1 MNNSVSIVIPVWNEQ
16 DNLVELIDR
25 CVLAGDR
32 LGREYEIVLVDDGSS
47 DASRERIA
55 HKVEQYPGKVKG
67 VFLNRNYGQHSA
79 VICGLHHARGALV
92 VTLDADLQNPPE
104 EIPRI
109 VAKADEG
116 YDVVGSVRRNRRDSL
131 FRRLSSLLIN
141 HMVKRATGVMMHDY
155 GCMLRSYS
163 RTVVQAILQ
172 CPERSTFVP
181 VLGNSF
187 ATRTSEIDVRHD
199 ERKAGTSKYGVMKLF
214 HLMFDLM
221 TTMTTAPLRM
231 LTIVGGVL
239 SLLGVGFGLL
249 LLVLRLLNGPAWAAD
264 GVFTLF
270 AIAFFFLG
278 AQFVALGLLGEY
290 IGRIHIDVRA
300 RPRFFVERTVGETR
314 LLDQPPGDETPRPRP
329 AAPQFA
335 RGRS

>member
-1 MNNSVSIVIPVWNEQ
+1 MSPVSIVIPVWNEQ
-16 DNLVELIDR
+16 DNLAELIER
-25 CVLAGDR
+25 CVIAGDR
-32 LGREYEIVLVDDGSS
+32 LDREYEIVLVDDGSS
-47 DASRERIA
+47 DASRERITK
-55 HKVEQYPGKVKG
+55 KVGEHPGKVRG

-79 VICGLHHARGALV
+79 VICGLYHVRGALV

-109 VAKADEG
+109 VAKLDEG

-131 FRRLSSLLIN
+131 FRRLSSHLIN
-141 HMVKRATGVMMHDY
+141 RMVKHSTGVMMHDY
-155 GCMLRSYS
+155 GCMLRGYS
-163 RTVVQAILQ
+163 RKVVQAILQ

-187 ATRTSEIDVRHD
+187 ASRTTEIDVRHD

-231 LTIVGGVL
+231 LTVVGGVL
-239 SLLGVGFGLL
+239 SMVGVGFGLL
-249 LLVLRLLNGPAWAAD
+249 LLVLRLLEGPSWAAD

-290 IGRIHIDVRA
+290 IGRIHLDVRG

-314 LLDQPPGDETPRPRP
+314 LLDQPADDETRARPT
-329 AAPQFA
+329 APLFVG
-335 RGRS
+335 GRS